1 MDVVGAQSRGW
12 FLSRALIGCSTIAR
26 DTLPAMLTPKVI
38 EIQNL
43 SAHRRDVPVIR
54 PAAKTSKER

>member
-12 FLSRALIGCSTIAR
+12 FLSRALIGAADR
-26 DTLPAMLTPKVI
+26 PGYLAAMLTPKVI

-54 PAAKTSKER
+54 PAANTSKER

>member
-1 MDVVGAQSRGW
+1 MSSAHSLRTLCG
-12 FLSRALIGCSTIAR
+12 

-43 SAHRRDVPVIR
+43 SAHRRDAPVIR
-54 PAAKTSKER
+54 PAAPVKER